1 MQTLPTIYIL
11 DLIPLSNSSLY
22 ETRFLENVFEPNP
35 YSTL

>member
-11 DLIPLSNSSLY
+11 DLIPLSHSSLY